1 MVKFPSVVFHSN
13 LTALE
18 VGLFS
23 YLYLLKN
30 REYKVCITYKK
41 LRKQLNLSP
50 LTLSRAL
57 RTLEKESLLSV
68 VKRYFRYK
76 NTFSHRNCYHLIA
89 PSSDDPYLPLKEV
102 LSLNIPL
109 DAKGL
114 LLYLIY
120 LSNQEGHTFSP
131 KSHILCVFRT
141 KPTKAYKYL
150 CDIGVVERDKFGVRV
165 ITEHLYRY

>member
-1 MVKFPSVVFHSN
+1 MVKFPSIVFHSN

-18 VGLFS
+18 AGLFS

-30 REYKVCITYKK
+30 REYKVCITYGEICRR
-41 LRKQLNLSP
+41 LGVSQSA
-50 LTLSRAL
+50 LSRAL

-102 LSLNIPL
+102 LSFNIPL

-114 LLYLIY
+114 LLYIY
-120 LSNQEGHTFSP
+120 CLSNQEGHTFTP
-131 KSHILCVFRT
+131 KTHILSAFRVR
-141 KPTKAYKYL
+141 PLRAYKLL
-150 CDIGVVERDKFGVRV
+150 CDRGVIGTDRFGVFL
-165 ITEHLYRY
+165 IDFLGK